1 MDTSQVMDMV
11 RQGVGVALRLGG
23 PMLVLS
29 MLVGV
34 VVAIFQA
41 VTQIH
46 EQTISFI
53 LKLIVVVTVLLLG
66 GGWMLELL
74 QDYTQEI
81 FNLIATG

>member
-1 MDTSQVMDMV
+1 VDTTMAMDLMRDAM
-11 RQGVGVALRLGG
+11 GVAIKLAS

-46 EQTISFI
+46 EQTISFV
-53 LKLIVVVTVLLLG
+53 LKLIVVISVLLLG
-66 GGWMLELL
+66 GGWMLDTLK
-74 QDYTQEI
+74 DYTLEI
-81 FNLIATG
+81 FSLIGS